1 LVSEREQVLS
11 TLARKI
17 HGEIA
22 GRIIDRLIKVG
33 EATDEQLSQALGIEI
48 GVIRRTLNALYESRL
63 VKYRRVRDVD
73 QGWYLYYWRLTDDF
87 PTRVLEERRRKA
99 LEILRRRLE
108 YEEGNSFFYCPS
120 CRFKYSFDE
129 VVDYMFR
136 CPNCGSD
143 LEALDNGVA
152 VEKLKRAIRILEEL
166 KFEQ

>member
-1 LVSEREQVLS
+1 MSEREQVLS

-99 LEILRRRLE
+99 LEILKRRLE
-108 YEEGNSFFYCPS
+108 YEEG
-120 CRFKYSFDE
+120 
-129 VVDYMFR
+129 
-136 CPNCGSD
+136 
-143 LEALDNGVA
+143 
-152 VEKLKRAIRILEEL
+152 
-166 KFEQ
+166 

>member
-1 LVSEREQVLS
+1 MSGNEQVLS
-11 TLARKI
+11 ILARKI

-48 GVIRRTLNALYESRL
+48 STIRRTLNALYESRL

-87 PTRVLEERRRKA
+87 PSRVLEERRRRA
-99 LEILRRRLE
+99 LEILRKRLE
-108 YEEGNSFFYCPS
+108 YEESNTFFYCPV

-136 CPNCGSD
+136 CPNCSAD
-143 LEALDNGVA
+143 LEAIDNGVI
-152 VEKLKRAIRILEEL
+152 VEKLKRAIKILEET
-166 KFEQ
+166 KFE